1 MILTDSSSAY
11 AGSNQVRTIASFGSN
26 LYHFT
31 TYADTTLSR
40 VVSGTGIGILKN
52 GPGTLTLSASN
63 TYTGNATISA
73 GVMSIINTG
82 ALPGFN
88 TNGRFAVAPN
98 ATLAVYNAVT
108 DAEVTTLRNTTNFR
122 ANAAI
127 GFDTTS
133 GNRTYTPTL
142 NNTAQGALG
151 VTKLGQNTLIIPT
164 AGTYTGT
171 TSVLVGTLSTFG
183 ANIVPDSSPVFLDTN
198 GTLVLGGADTLATIS
213 GRGTLNCQSNNI
225 TLNSN
230 NNSTFSGLL
239 TSIANSGNCIYKT
252 GTNTITLSGATIRI
266 SGPMRS
272 DTGGWTLAGNTS
284 FIQSRTSD
292 GPRNFHMAINAG
304 NTFNLTIS
312 GGASLTTAGC
322 MFGDNNGGS
331 ATVNLLSG
339 STWTSNQGGG
349 QSWMAGLSSILNIDG
364 GAYSASLFYIGGGAA
379 AQNPTSIINLNSGSF
394 SLNNSL
400 VWQGAGRCV
409 FNLNGGTATF
419 ANFQQATVTDNT
431 FNFNGGTFTT
441 LDADYNYSYGAI
453 KYITNS
459 GNAVFFARPTR
470 TITLTNAISG
480 VGGIVKNGTGT
491 LSLGAAASTFTGQVS
506 ANEGT
511 ISTSTA
517 TLNDSTN
524 GPFGNNTL
532 PVVLGSSGKSATL
545 AYTGGANV
553 TWTKGVIIPTG
564 ATGIIDNTTGT
575 NNITLNG
582 SVSGSGILVKNGTGG
597 LILGS
602 TNNPYSGGTIH
613 NNGLLAPTY
622 NNSLGTGN
630 ISFNGGSIRSDIIQD
645 VSLNNTSSLSSNT
658 TFPTIASEKS
668 LTLLGANTIF
678 GSTKTLT
685 VNTGTTVAGKYI
697 NFAGSIGDNGNNYGI
712 IKSGTGTLVLSGNNT
727 YGGNTTISD
736 GTLTLANANGFGTV
750 GEIRFT
756 SDSIGVL
763 SFAVPSD
770 ISSRIRNNTNRL
782 KLYGDN
788 NTTVSLTSLG
798 SSNTGGLTVTGQG
811 TGNIILSGS
820 GNSIVTNNAG
830 INCNSGNL
838 TFADSISSRP
848 VINVSGAANAT
859 GTVNISGTFIQTNAG
874 GAVRTWTLGEFNST
888 STGTLNIYN
897 SGYLQLSGG
906 IMLAGNTAGTGILN
920 LYNGGYLKMAPTGS
934 TGELWIAGNS
944 TLNVY
949 GGTIDQ
955 SGGAAIYNGGGGTGG
970 TATTNF
976 NISAG
981 SVTCNTYNIGIGQA
995 TNVTANTNLAGGT
1008 FSIAGFDF
1016 RNTAGNNVYNFY
1028 YNGGTFNIRNTT
1040 AFPALSNVVTTVRS
1054 GGAIFNINAG
1064 ATVTHSPALLNGTGG
1079 GGLTKLGSGIL
1090 SLSAINT
1097 YTGTTNISAGTLRV
1111 LKKISGTGSDASFTQ
1126 ADFTPT
1132 TLSVTFVAG
1141 TPPSV
1146 GNTFRLFSGDTLQ
1159 TYGSVSLVNY
1169 AGTASYNSTDSTLT
1183 INT

>member
-11 AGSNQVRTIASFGSN
+11 AGSNQVRTIASFG
-26 LYHFT
+26 FT

-52 GPGTLTLSASN
+52 GSGTLTLSAAN

-73 GVMSIINTG
+73 GTMSIINTG

-108 DAEVTTLRNTTNFR
+108 DAEVTTLRNTTNFK

-142 NNTAQGALG
+142 SNTAQGALG

-183 ANIVPDSSPVFLDTN
+183 ANIIPDSSPIFLDTN

-239 TSIANSGNCIYKT
+239 TSTASGNWSIYKQ
-252 GTNTITLSGATIRI
+252 GTNTITLSGATIRV
-266 SGPMRS
+266 SGTGSVIRM
-272 DTGGWTLAGNTS
+272 DTGGMNLVGNTS

-292 GPRNFHMAINAG
+292 GPRNFQMALNAV

-322 MFGDNNGGS
+322 MFGENNGGS

-339 STWTSNQGGG
+339 GTWNSGGGGG
-349 QSWMAGLSSILNIDG
+349 QTWMAGLSSILNIDG
-364 GAYSASLFYIGGGAA
+364 GAHSGGLFYIGGGPAGT
-379 AQNPTSIINLNSGSF
+379 TSIINLNSGSVN
-394 SLNNSL
+394 LTNSL
-400 VWQGAGRCV
+400 VWQGGGRCV

-419 ANFQQATVTDNT
+419 ANFGQAIVTDNT

-441 LDADYNYSYGAI
+441 QDGDYNYSYGGI
-453 KYITNS
+453 KFITNV
-459 GNAVFFARPTR
+459 GNAVLSARPTR

-491 LSLGAAASTFTGQVS
+491 LSLGNAQSTFAGQVS

-511 ISTSTA
+511 IATTA
-517 TLNDSTN
+517 TTLNDSTN
-524 GPFGNNTL
+524 GPLGNNTL

-545 AYTGGANV
+545 AYTAGGSDA
-553 TWTKGVIIPTG
+553 TWNKGITIPAG
-564 ATGIIDNTTGT
+564 ATGIIDSVPGNT
-575 NNITLNG
+575 ITLNG
-582 SVSGSGILVKNGTGG
+582 SVSGSGIFVKNGIGG

-630 ISFNGGSIRSDIIQD
+630 INFNGGSIRSNITQD

-658 TFPTIASEKS
+658 TFPNIASEKS
-668 LTLLGANTIF
+668 LTLLGATTLF

-697 NFAGSIGDNGNNYGI
+697 NFAGPIGDNGNNYGI
-712 IKSGTGTLVLSGNNT
+712 IKSGTGTLILSGNNT

-736 GTLTLANANGFGTV
+736 GTLTLANVNGFGTV

-756 SDSIGVL
+756 SDSTGVL
-763 SFAVPSD
+763 SFTVPSD
-770 ISSRIRNNTNRL
+770 ISSRIRNNTNRV
-782 KLYGDN
+782 KLYGD

-798 SSNTGGLTVTGQG
+798 SSNTGGLTITGQG

-820 GNSIVTNNAG
+820 GNSIVTNNAS
-830 INCNSGNL
+830 INCNSGTL

-848 VINVSGAANAT
+848 VITVSSTANST
-859 GTVNISGTFIQTNAG
+859 GTVNISGTFIQTNQG
-874 GAVRTWTLGEFNST
+874 YAVRTFSLGEGVST

-906 IMLAGNTAGTGILN
+906 IMLAGNTAGVGIIN
-920 LYNGGYLKMAPTGS
+920 LYSGGYLKMAPTGS

-955 SGGAAIYNGGGGTGG
+955 SGGATLFNGGGGTGG

-981 SVTCNTYNIGIGQA
+981 SVTCNTYSIGIGQA
-995 TNVTANTNLAGGT
+995 TNVTANTNLVGGT
-1008 FSIAGFDF
+1008 FSITGFDF

-1040 AFPALSNVVTTVRS
+1040 TFPAISNVVTTVRS
-1054 GGAIFNINAG
+1054 GGAIFDINAG
-1064 ATVTHSPALLNGTGG
+1064 ATVTHGPALLNGTGG
-1079 GGLTKLGSGIL
+1079 GGLTKIGSGIL
-1090 SLSAINT
+1090 TLSAINT

-1132 TLSVTFVAG
+1132 TLTVTFNSA

-1146 GNTFRLFSGDTLQ
+1146 GNTFKLFSGATLQ

-1169 AGTASYNSTDSTLT
+1169 GGTASYNSTNSTLT